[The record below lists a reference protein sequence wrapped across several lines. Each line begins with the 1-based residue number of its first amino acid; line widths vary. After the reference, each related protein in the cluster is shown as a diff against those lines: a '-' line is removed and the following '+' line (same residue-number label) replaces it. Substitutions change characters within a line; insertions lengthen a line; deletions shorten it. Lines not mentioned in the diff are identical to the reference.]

1 MISDDSL
8 PGPVAR
14 DRTTPAPA
22 RRFVSATQ
30 AAHAAAEDGTAVPG
44 VGLATL
50 AGALKR
56 GVLPAG
62 LAALLV
68 TGLAAAV
75 LAWVPS
81 SYRSEA
87 TVLVRTRPANLPI
100 EGLSPPPPSTDASEA
115 ELATEV
121 DAFTSGPV
129 LDDVAARLHL
139 DADPEFGAHPPPKA
153 DAGSAVGRA
162 AQAAVRF
169 LAGVR
174 DFLQP
179 HAFDDP
185 HFDTR
190 SKLSKA
196 LTVSLRTASHTVA
209 VQATARDPWK
219 AADIANAVAAAT
231 VGRELTGRA
240 EYNRHVEEWLGKRLA
255 DLKDSVSQGEQKIE
269 RLRKGIGRF
278 DGQVGTILGE
288 QMSQVSRE
296 MLDVRARL
304 AAAQAKQD
312 EVARLG
318 SQPDGLARAGD
329 VLASPTVQNLRNLE
343 ARLSADL
350 AAAQGKFGPQ
360 HPVVGSLRSQLAGV
374 QGRLAAEVDR
384 ISRETNDRAGVLRS
398 QLASLERTRDDLQ
411 AQIDRQGEPAARLR
425 DLQRHVDDD
434 RNTYT
439 AFAIFRAKADGLP
452 QVERPKLEILSPA
465 APSALPAS
473 PNRPAVLLGALFG
486 TFGLGLLLSVL
497 RASLDQGLR
506 SSEQVSTLFG
516 LETAALIPRA
526 PKRRGRRD
534 PATIALEMPES
545 ALAEAVRHLHA
556 SLTADRDGRSPF
568 RVLVCS
574 ALPYEGKTTTSL
586 MLARQAAAVGE
597 KTLLV
602 SLDLRRAEPK
612 REEDDAEGY
621 VFISQEARSGLST
634 LSIRL
639 HKRDSLRALYLPAF
653 WQRLRD
659 ACEGYD
665 FIVFDTP
672 PVLPV
677 SDAKMIARFADAQ
690 TTLLVVKWGATKASA
705 VEEALR
711 QLRLAGSEGLRV
723 ALTQVDPRR
732 QAAYGYG
739 YGGPAARATSD
750 PQHRAAA

>member
-1 MISDDSL
+1 MISDDNL
-8 PGPVAR
+8 PDPVAR
-14 DRTTPAPA
+14 TRTRPALS
-22 RRFVSATQ
+22 RRPVPATQ

-44 VGLATL
+44 VDLAIL

-56 GVLPAG
+56 GALPSV

-75 LAWVPS
+75 LAWIPL

-87 TVLVRTRPANLPI
+87 TVLVRTRPANLAI
-100 EGLSPPPPSTDASEA
+100 EGLSPPSPATDASEA

-121 DAFTSGPV
+121 DAFTSAPV
-129 LDDVAARLHL
+129 LDDVVTRLRL
-139 DADPEFGAHPPPKA
+139 DADPEFGSRPPPKA
-153 DAGSAVGRA
+153 DATTAFGRA
-162 AQAAVRF
+162 AQVAFRF
-169 LAGVR
+169 LAGLR
-174 DFLQP
+174 DFLRP
-179 HAFDDP
+179 YAFKDP
-185 HFDTR
+185 QLDAR

-196 LTVSLRTASHTVA
+196 LSVYIKTASHTVS

-231 VGRELTGRA
+231 VGRELSHRS
-240 EYNRHVEEWLGKRLA
+240 EYNRLVEEWLGKRLT
-255 DLKDSVSQGEQKIE
+255 DLKDSVSQGEQRIE
-269 RLRKGIGRF
+269 QLRAGIGRF

-288 QMSQVSRE
+288 QLSQVSRG
-296 MLDVRARL
+296 MLDVRAQL

-312 EVARLG
+312 EVARLR

-329 VLASPTVQNLRNLE
+329 VLASPTVQNLRSLE
-343 ARLSADL
+343 AKLSADI
-350 AAAQGKFGPQ
+350 AAAQGKLGSQ
-360 HPVVGSLRSQLAGV
+360 HPLLGSLRAQLAGA
-374 QGRLAAEVDR
+374 QGRLTAEVDR
-384 ISRETNDRAGVLRS
+384 ISRETSDRAGVLRS
-398 QLASLERTRDDLQ
+398 QLATLEQTRDDLQ
-411 AQIDRQGEPAARLR
+411 AQIERQGEPAARLR

-434 RNTYT
+434 RNTYS

-452 QVERPKLEILSPA
+452 QFERPRLEILSPA
-465 APSALPAS
+465 APAALPAS

-486 TFGLGLLLSVL
+486 TFGLGLLASVL
-497 RASLDQGLR
+497 RASFDQGLR
-506 SSEQVSTLFG
+506 SSEQVSALFG

-534 PATIALEMPES
+534 PATIALDIPES

-556 SLTADRDGRSPF
+556 SLTADRDDESPF

-602 SLDLRRAEPK
+602 CLDLRRAEPR
-612 REEDDAEGY
+612 RESDAEGY
-621 VFISQEARSGLST
+621 VFISQEAQSGLST
-634 LSIRL
+634 LTIRL

-690 TTLLVVKWGATKASA
+690 TTLLVVKWGATKVSA

-732 QAAYGYG
+732 QHAAYGYCD
-739 YGGPAARATSD
+739 PAARAD
-750 PQHRAAA
+750 DGPQRRAGA

>member
-1 MISDDSL
+1 M
-8 PGPVAR
+8 GGQPV
-14 DRTTPAPA
+14 
-22 RRFVSATQ
+22 
-30 AAHAAAEDGTAVPG
+30 
-44 VGLATL
+44 
-50 AGALKR
+50 
-56 GVLPAG
+56 
-62 LAALLV
+62 
-68 TGLAAAV
+68 
-75 LAWVPS
+75 
-81 SYRSEA
+81 
-87 TVLVRTRPANLPI
+87 
-100 EGLSPPPPSTDASEA
+100 
-115 ELATEV
+115 
-121 DAFTSGPV
+121 
-129 LDDVAARLHL
+129 
-139 DADPEFGAHPPPKA
+139 
-153 DAGSAVGRA
+153 
-162 AQAAVRF
+162 
-169 LAGVR
+169 
-174 DFLQP
+174 
-179 HAFDDP
+179 
-185 HFDTR
+185 
-190 SKLSKA
+190 
-196 LTVSLRTASHTVA
+196 
-209 VQATARDPWK
+209 
-219 AADIANAVAAAT
+219 
-231 VGRELTGRA
+231 
-240 EYNRHVEEWLGKRLA
+240 
-255 DLKDSVSQGEQKIE
+255 
-269 RLRKGIGRF
+269 
-278 DGQVGTILGE
+278 
-288 QMSQVSRE
+288 
-296 MLDVRARL
+296 
-304 AAAQAKQD
+304 
-312 EVARLG
+312 
-318 SQPDGLARAGD
+318 GLARAGD

-343 ARLSADL
+343 AKLSADL
-350 AAAQGKFGPQ
+350 AAAGGKFGPQ
-360 HPVVGSLRSQLAGV
+360 HPVVGSLRAQLAGV
-374 QGRLAAEVDR
+374 HGRLAAEVDR

-398 QLASLERTRDDLQ
+398 QLASLEQTRDDLQ
-411 AQIDRQGEPAARLR
+411 AQIERQGEPAARLR

-473 PNRPAVLLGALFG
+473 PNRPVVLLGALFG

-516 LETAALIPRA
+516 LETAALIPLA
-526 PKRRGRRD
+526 PTRRGRRD
-534 PATIALEMPES
+534 PAAIVLDMPES

-639 HKRDSLRALYLPAF
+639 HKRDSLRALHLPAF

-659 ACEGYD
+659 ACKGYD

-732 QAAYGYG
+732 QQAAYG
-739 YGGPAARATSD
+739 YGGPAARAD
-750 PQHRAAA
+750 GGPQRRAAA

>member
-1 MISDDSL
+1 MISDDNL

-14 DRTTPAPA
+14 DRTPAALP
-22 RRFVSATQ
+22 RRSVPATQ
-30 AAHAAAEDGTAVPG
+30 TAHAAAEDGTAVPG
-44 VGLATL
+44 VDLATL
-50 AGALKR
+50 AGGLKR
-56 GVLPAG
+56 GAMPAG
-62 LAALLV
+62 LAALLA
-68 TGLAAAV
+68 TGVAGAV
-75 LAWVPS
+75 LAWVPP

-100 EGLSPPPPSTDASEA
+100 EGLSPPPPATDASDA

-121 DAFTSGPV
+121 EAFTSAPV
-129 LDDVAARLHL
+129 LEDVAARLHL
-139 DADPEFGAHPPPKA
+139 DADPEFGGQPRPKA
-153 DAGSAVGRA
+153 DADSAFGRA
-162 AQAAVRF
+162 AHATVRW
-169 LAGVR
+169 LVGVR

-179 HAFDDP
+179 YAFEDP
-185 HFDTR
+185 HLKTR

-196 LTVSLRTASHTVA
+196 VAVSIKTASHTVS

-231 VGRELTGRA
+231 VGRELSGRA
-240 EYNRHVEEWLGKRLA
+240 EYNRQVEEWLGKRLA

-269 RLRKGIGRF
+269 QLRTGMGRF

-288 QMSQVSRE
+288 QLSQVSRE
-296 MLDVRARL
+296 MLDVRAQL

-329 VLASPTVQNLRNLE
+329 VLASPTVHSLRNLE
-343 ARLSADL
+343 AKLSTDI
-350 AAAQGKFGPQ
+350 AASEGKLGPQ
-360 HPVVGSLRSQLAGV
+360 HPLLASLRAQLAGV
-374 QGRLAAEVDR
+374 HGRLAAEVDR
-384 ISRETNDRAGVLRS
+384 ISRETSSRASLLRS
-398 QLASLERTRDDLQ
+398 QLATFERTRDDLQ
-411 AQIDRQGEPAARLR
+411 AQIERQGEPAAKLR

-452 QVERPKLEILSPA
+452 QVERPRLEILSPA

-486 TFGLGLLLSVL
+486 TFGLGLLASVV
-497 RASLDQGLR
+497 RATIDQRLR

-534 PATIALEMPES
+534 PAAIALDMPES

-556 SLTADRDGRSPF
+556 SLTADRVGRSPF

-602 SLDLRRAEPK
+602 SLDLRRAEVK
-612 REEDDAEGY
+612 REEDDTEGY
-621 VFISQEARSGLST
+621 VFISQEARSGLSK

-711 QLRLAGSEGLRV
+711 QLRLAGSQSLRI
-723 ALTQVDPRR
+723 ALTQVDPRE
-732 QAAYGYG
+732 QLAPYG
-739 YGGPAARATSD
+739 YGGPAARAD
-750 PQHRAAA
+750 GGPQRRAAA